1 MIVLGDR
8 RQEETAGEALVRTLL
23 REHATVIA
31 AHAFHLTGDRGM
43 AEDIVQETML
53 RAWRNADR
61 LLSRP
66 GSVRWWL
73 LTVARNLAIDRIRWR
88 GKYPAAP
95 GAPETA
101 DVHHDH
107 ADHIVDAMTVSGA
120 LNHLP
125 AVQREVVEQLY
136 FLDRSVEETAKT
148 LGIPPGTVKS
158 RSYYGKQA
166 LRGLL
171 ADSRAA
177 R

>member
-1 MIVLGDR
+1 MIFLGAR
-8 RQEETAGEALVRTLL
+8 RREETAGEALVRALFS
-23 REHATVIA
+23 EHAAAIA

-43 AEDIVQETML
+43 AEDIVQETVL

-61 LLSRP
+61 LLARQ
-66 GSVRWWL
+66 GSIRWWL
-73 LTVARNLAIDRIRWR
+73 LTVARNLAIDRIRLR
-88 GKYPAAP
+88 GKH
-95 GAPETA
+95 PETPDPETTS

-107 ADHIVDAMTVSGA
+107 ADHIVDAMTLSGA
-120 LNHLP
+120 LDHLP

-136 FLDRSVEETAKT
+136 FLDRSVEETART

-171 ADSRAA
+171 ADRRAA
-177 R
+177 Q